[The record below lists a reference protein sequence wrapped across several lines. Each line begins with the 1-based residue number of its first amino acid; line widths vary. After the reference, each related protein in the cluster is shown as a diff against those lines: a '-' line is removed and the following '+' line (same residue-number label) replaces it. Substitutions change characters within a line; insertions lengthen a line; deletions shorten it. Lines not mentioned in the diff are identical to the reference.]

1 MHIIVTT
8 NAIKSSANWSVPT
21 GNENKATMSSIDDL
35 KKQFPDQ
42 FNSIGS
48 FVGKVS
54 LFLKRDAIPSIDA
67 PRKYS
72 NHLKARLQHEF
83 DTMETDGIIRRIEHH
98 TGWCSY
104 LTTSVKKDGSQR
116 VCLDP
121 KRINDN
127 LKRCPHTYQLYN
139 NLTLSLQGRGY
150 SQRRTQGQVTGLSAS
165 TKPASQ
171 EITTFRTHFGR
182 YCYKRLPFGLCVSQ
196 DILQQAMDRILA
208 RAPCCVGI
216 ADDSVSAANHVC
228 RTIIK
233 RRKRSWKLTYHRK
246 VWCACLLRDNTPCRV
261 YIEDT
266 HTDTVS
272 IFEHRS
278 ETLANGVTELFGKQ
292 FVIITDHKICSRY
305 TASRWRVHLHVYNDS

>member
-1 MHIIVTT
+1 MALNESVSTQNVSTTISSDVRII
-8 NAIKSSANWSVPT
+8 
-21 GNENKATMSSIDDL
+21 
-35 KKQFPDQ
+35 
-42 FNSIGS
+42 
-48 FVGKVS
+48 
-54 LFLKRDAIPSIDA
+54 
-67 PRKYS
+67 
-72 NHLKARLQHEF
+72 
-83 DTMETDGIIRRIEHH
+83 
-98 TGWCSY
+98 
-104 LTTSVKKDGSQR
+104 
-116 VCLDP
+116 
-121 KRINDN
+121 
-127 LKRCPHTYQLYN
+127 YQLYN

-216 ADDSVSAANHVC
+216 ADHSVSAANHVC

-278 ETLANGVTELFGKQ
+278 ETLANGVTELFGKP
-292 FVIITDHKICSRY
+292 FVIITDHKTLLMIHSKPLKSAHPRLQRLLIKIQGY
-305 TASRWRVHLHVYNDS
+305 DFQLVYRPTTRWKSQMSSQDLPTRKRTLKFYSTVRWMASC